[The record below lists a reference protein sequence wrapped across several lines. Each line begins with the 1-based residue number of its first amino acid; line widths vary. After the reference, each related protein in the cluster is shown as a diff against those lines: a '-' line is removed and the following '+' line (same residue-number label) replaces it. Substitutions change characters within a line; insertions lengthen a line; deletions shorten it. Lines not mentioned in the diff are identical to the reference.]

1 MPCPVKIMLADDE
14 WARLG
19 DLRLLSGMPVRAFI
33 QTGERMALS
42 YLVKSLN
49 DNFTRAPRER

>member
-1 MPCPVKIMLADDE
+1 MLADDE